1 MEEDGTRRPL
11 GAGDVNALQFIATQT
26 AVDFALYGPP
36 CSTAPPSSILLK
48 SHTGVQLTLSTIA
61 IAILA

>member
-1 MEEDGTRRPL
+1 MEEDGTRLPL

-26 AVDFALYGPP
+26 AVDFALYGP